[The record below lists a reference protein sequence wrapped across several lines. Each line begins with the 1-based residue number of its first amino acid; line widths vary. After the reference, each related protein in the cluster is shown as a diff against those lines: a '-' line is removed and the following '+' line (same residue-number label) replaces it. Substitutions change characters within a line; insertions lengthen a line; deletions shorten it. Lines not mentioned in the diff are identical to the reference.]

1 MCFPSFVHEHFEN
14 FARNACDSKSVSK
27 SHVKEVAENNYT
39 GMDISSL
46 EINEVTQH
54 EGGQMNRPIPA
65 PTTNRP
71 IPVRS
76 IRTNRSVVLVEIHT
90 VEFRGEKYEDMSE
103 GQGIDRFGF
112 FLTGDL
118 QW

>member
-1 MCFPSFVHEHFEN
+1 MCFPYFVHEHFEN

-46 EINEVTQH
+46 DINEVTQH
-54 EGGQMNRPIPA
+54 EGGQI
-65 PTTNRP
+65 NRP
-71 IPVRS
+71 IPVPTQNRPTPVRL

-103 GQGIDRFGF
+103 GQGIDRFGL

>member
-1 MCFPSFVHEHFEN
+1 
-14 FARNACDSKSVSK
+14 
-27 SHVKEVAENNYT
+27 
-39 GMDISSL
+39 MDISSL

-54 EGGQMNRPIPA
+54 EGGQI
-65 PTTNRP
+65 NRP
-71 IPVRS
+71 IPVPTQNRPTPVRL